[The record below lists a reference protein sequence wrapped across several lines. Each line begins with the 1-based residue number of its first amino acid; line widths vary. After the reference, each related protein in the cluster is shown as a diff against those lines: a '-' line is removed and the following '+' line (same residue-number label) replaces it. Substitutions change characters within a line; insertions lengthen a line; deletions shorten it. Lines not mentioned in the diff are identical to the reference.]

1 MIGCRLL
8 RLLFVLLGMIQMSS
22 VPAAPLRPADPMRGP
37 DFVME
42 KVAAWAEHPGAE
54 SQLVLADGSRW
65 RLEANRADYAVQVT
79 FIEQALKSNE
89 CLLVSGSKA
98 SGTIDRLGAARSLA
112 AQQVGAQE
120 VDGLVPVIFH
130 GPPSVYRVRMSRPGA
145 AQDLALLRHSVAS
158 GAFFDSPDLLVGID
172 TRAKEVVA
180 VRPLA
185 RAAGAASGAAGL
197 PQAN

>member
-1 MIGCRLL
+1 MIGNRLL

-42 KVAAWAEHPGAE
+42 KVATWVEHPGAD
-54 SQLVLADGSRW
+54 SQLMLADGSRW
-65 RLEANRADYAVQVT
+65 RLDTHRADYTVQAT
-79 FIEQALKSNE
+79 FIEQALKSDQ
-89 CLLVSGSKA
+89 CLLVSGNKA
-98 SGTIDRLGAARSLA
+98 NGIIDRLGAVRSLA
-112 AQQVGAQE
+112 VQQVGAQE
-120 VDGLVPVIFH
+120 ADGLVTVIFH

-158 GAFFDSPDLLVGID
+158 GAFFDKPDLLVGID

-180 VRPLA
+180 VKPLA
-185 RAAGAASGAAGL
+185 RATEAASGATGL
-197 PQAN
+197 RQAK